1 MNNIDLDT
9 LLAIIGNPT
18 RRQILRKLV
27 KEDHYPLQL
36 SKELSIS
43 QQAIMKHLRVLEEAD
58 LVKSMFRKSDTGPP
72 RKFYVATQSLTIVID
87 MSPEQFSED
96 LRFHD
101 IEQVIKAGTDTEA
114 LRNAENLRVKLAEFM
129 ASVASINEQLDA
141 MGRDRDILLARK
153 GDALRYANNIIDTLC
168 ENYEHRKV
176 LRYLINEDDLSLG
189 AMSERLN
196 MRESEVEKVLRN
208 LEKQGLLMINK

>member
-1 MNNIDLDT
+1 MSDIELDT

-18 RRQILRKLV
+18 RRSILRKLV

-43 QQAIMKHLRVLEEAD
+43 QQAIMKHLKVLEEAE
-58 LVKSMFRKSDTGPP
+58 LVKSMFRKSDSGPP
-72 RKFYVATQSLTIVID
+72 RKFY
-87 MSPEQFSED
+87 
-96 LRFHD
+96 
-101 IEQVIKAGTDTEA
+101 
-114 LRNAENLRVKLAEFM
+114 KLAEFM
-129 ASVASINEQLDA
+129 GTVASINEQLDNMA
-141 MGRDRDILLARK
+141 RERDELLARK

>member
-129 ASVASINEQLDA
+129 GSVASINEQLDA
-141 MGRDRDILLARK
+141 MARNRDELLARK

>member
-141 MGRDRDILLARK
+141 MARNRDELLARK

>member
-1 MNNIDLDT
+1 MSDIDLDT

-58 LVKSMFRKSDTGPP
+58 LVKSMFRKSDSGPP

-101 IEQVIKAGTDTEA
+101 MEQVIKAEADTQA
-114 LRNAENLRVKLAEFM
+114 LRNAENLRVKLTEFM
-129 ASVASINEQLDA
+129 GLIATVNEQLDIMA
-141 MGRDRDILLARK
+141 QDRDELLARK

>member
-58 LVKSMFRKSDTGPP
+58 LVKSMFRKSDSGPP
-72 RKFYVATQSLTIVID
+72 RKFYVATQSLTIIID

-129 ASVASINEQLDA
+129 GSVASINEQLNSMA
-141 MGRDRDILLARK
+141 RDRDVLLARK

-168 ENYEHRKV
+168 EDYEHRKV

>member
-1 MNNIDLDT
+1 MEQIDLDT

-43 QQAIMKHLRVLEEAD
+43 QQAIMKHLKVLEEAE
-58 LVKSMFRKSDTGPP
+58 LVKSIFRKSDTGPP

-101 IEQVIKAGTDTEA
+101 IEQVIQAEADTQA
-114 LRNAENLRVKLAEFM
+114 LRNAENLRIKLTEFM
-129 ASVASINEQLDA
+129 GMIATVNSELDNIA
-141 MGRDRDILLARK
+141 QERDNLLARK
-153 GDALRYANNIIDTLC
+153 EDALRYANNIIDTLC
-168 ENYEHRKV
+168 EDYEHRKV
-176 LRYLINEDDLSLG
+176 LRYLINEDDLSL
-189 AMSERLN
+189 AVMSERLN
-196 MRESEVEKVLRN
+196 MRESEVEDVLRN
-208 LEKQGLLMINK
+208 LEKQGLLMIRK

>member
-1 MNNIDLDT
+1 MEQIDLDT

-18 RRQILRKLV
+18 RRSILRKLV

-43 QQAIMKHLRVLEEAD
+43 QQAIMKHLRVLEEAE
-58 LVKSMFRKSDTGPP
+58 LVKSVFRRSDTGPP
-72 RKFYVATQSLTIVID
+72 RKFYVATKSLTIVID

-96 LRFHD
+96 LRFHE
-101 IEQVIKAGTDTEA
+101 IEQVIKAGEDTKA
-114 LRNAENLRVKLAEFM
+114 LRNAENLRVKLGEFM
-129 ASVASINEQLDA
+129 GTIATVNSQLVLI
-141 MGRDRDILLARK
+141 GRERDELLARK
-153 GDALRYANNIIDTLC
+153 EEALRYANNIIDTLC

-196 MRESEVEKVLRN
+196 MRESEVEVVLRN
-208 LEKQGLLMINK
+208 LEAQGLLMINK

>member
-1 MNNIDLDT
+1 MSDIDLDT

-58 LVKSMFRKSDTGPP
+58 LVKSMFRKSDSGPP

-101 IEQVIKAGTDTEA
+101 MEQVIKAEADTQA
-114 LRNAENLRVKLAEFM
+114 LRNAENLRVKLTEFM
-129 ASVASINEQLDA
+129 GLIATVNEQLDIMA
-141 MGRDRDILLARK
+141 QDRDQLLARK